1 MRGLAG
7 NGFEG
12 EGDWSP
18 SGFGVAGFLD
28 SCYSLSSGNIWR
40 RSMKYI
46 IGVVPVALLES
57 STGTRI
63 SSMSGAFGQAV
74 GAASLCSMTRR
85 SSPTTFTMCTRRR
98 AINAKQSLVG
108 NRDASKHARFR
119 LEQTQ
124 TLDAALSNQVP
135 KGVISFLASL
145 SLSYLNRETCGRG
158 SI

>member
-1 MRGLAG
+1 M
-7 NGFEG
+7 E
-12 EGDWSP
+12 
-18 SGFGVAGFLD
+18 
-28 SCYSLSSGNIWR
+28 
-40 RSMKYI
+40 YI

-57 STGTRI
+57 STGTRLH
-63 SSMSGAFGQAV
+63 V
-74 GAASLCSMTRR
+74 GGVRPSRCCCIVMLHDSTVK
-85 SSPTTFTMCTRRR
+85 PTTFTMCTRRR

-145 SLSYLNRETCGRG
+145 SLSYLDRETCGRG